1 MSRLRRFENNRFI
14 GTRDDMRVYDC
25 DDADDFAVL
34 DRRAEDDDLMS
45 KKLLQSF
52 GPDTVAEAR
61 NRGFRPR

>member
-1 MSRLRRFENNRFI
+1 
-14 GTRDDMRVYDC
+14 MRVYDC